1 MLQMDAELQVV
12 WTYYAYWIHKC
23 GHLLKYPFCRNVK
36 QSVAYDRSSA
46 PKDCRVSG
54 WLEKHDTPEQQMF
67 LLTEFTYDLE
77 KSNAQTF
84 DVLDSV
90 GSSMVNTIRLD
101 VASNHGSASYTC
113 IYRLRVHGH
122 EPDSLSLPATQS

>member
-1 MLQMDAELQVV
+1 MLQMEAELQVV
-12 WTYYAYWIHKC
+12 WTYYAYWIHKS

-54 WLEKHDTPEQQMF
+54 WLQGHDTPEQMF

-84 DVLDSV
+84 NVLDSV
-90 GSSMVNTIRLD
+90 SSGMVNTIRLD

-122 EPDSLSLPATQS
+122 VPDSVSLSATQS

>member
-1 MLQMDAELQVV
+1 ML
-12 WTYYAYWIHKC
+12 C
-23 GHLLKYPFCRNVK
+23 LLDSNIWPLTKYPFCCNVK

-54 WLEKHDTPEQQMF
+54 WLQELDNPEQMF
-67 LLTEFTYDLE
+67 LLTEFRYDLE

-84 DVLDSV
+84 NVLDSV
-90 GSSMVNTIRLD
+90 GSGLVNTIRLD
-101 VASNHGSASYTC
+101 VASNHGSASHTC

-122 EPDSLSLPATQS
+122 EPDSVSLSATQS